1 MQFKIFY
8 GEKYLKL
15 SLLARN
21 MQFLSQ
27 VSIPD
32 YVVKLSLIQKTRGIF
47 FENSMACLFS
57 ELIVNLFCYTI
68 TFSDSP
74 F

>member
-32 YVVKLSLIQKTRGIF
+32 YVVKLSLI
-47 FENSMACLFS
+47 
-57 ELIVNLFCYTI
+57 
-68 TFSDSP
+68 
-74 F
+74 